1 MSSQQSSPGMPA
13 LDLADMVVENPVSD
27 SPVGV
32 DQFPESPNNNI
43 EIASP
48 PWYEN
53 EENTPEQQNA
63 TYFTNSSPLLSR
75 KLQRDFDDEEQET
88 NNEEQETNNEEQEP
102 KRQRIEGGRRK
113 TNKRKSKK
121 SKKSRK
127 SKKPRKSKK
136 SKKPRKPRS
145 YKKRGG
151 GSSISDDQDRNN
163 LNFTSSNI

>member
-1 MSSQQSSPGMPA
+1 MSSQQSSPGMSE
-13 LDLADMVVENPVSD
+13 LDLADMVVENPVSN
-27 SPVGV
+27 SPIGV
-32 DQFPESPNNNI
+32 DEFPESPNNNI

-63 TYFTNSSPLLSR
+63 TYFTNSSPLRSR
-75 KLQRDFDDEEQET
+75 NMEKEFDQEQE
-88 NNEEQETNNEEQEP
+88 QEQEP

-113 TNKRKSKK
+113 TNKRKSRKSRKSKK

-127 SKKPRKSKK
+127 S
-136 SKKPRKPRS
+136 RKPRS

-151 GSSISDDQDRNN
+151 GSSVSDDQDRNN
-163 LNFTSSNI
+163 LNFTSSNK

>member
-63 TYFTNSSPLLSR
+63 TYFTNSSPLTSR
-75 KLQRDFDDEEQET
+75 NMEKEFDDEEQET
-88 NNEEQETNNEEQEP
+88 
-102 KRQRIEGGRRK
+102 KRQRIEGGK
-113 TNKRKSKK
+113 EEKLTKENLKNL
-121 SKKSRK
+121 KKSRK

>member
-1 MSSQQSSPGMPA
+1 MSSQQSSPVMSE
-13 LDLADMVVENPVSD
+13 LDLADMVVENPVSN

-32 DQFPESPNNNI
+32 DEFPESQNNNI

-48 PWYEN
+48 PWYDN

-88 NNEEQETNNEEQEP
+88 